1 MKPEVHDA
9 TRGAGSYAKTMA
21 AMLRLRELKCS
32 AERTLA
38 FTPTPNNVDEIQQL
52 YGFATLMGANTLRM
66 NAPQRPAHVERMEH
80 CGEFDYLS
88 SEFYKQCFDKWDRM
102 VGDLLK
108 DTLPFVSEMD
118 MVRMP
123 QLNPGITDREITGI
137 IAELEKLRL
146 IKISHPWLGGANGQT
161 SGDST
166 MIARPDAMAAVS
178 KGVVLTC
185 ESNVAYA
192 GVVRGAL
199 SYEGLMVCLNQ
210 RSGFSVW
217 CPIDYIKS

>member
-1 MKPEVHDA
+1 MVDNIQFSFDGVKPEVHDA

-146 IKISHPWLGGANGQT
+146 IKISHPCWVEPT
-161 SGDST
+161 DKRRE
-166 MIARPDAMAAVS
+166 IRP
-178 KGVVLTC
+178 
-185 ESNVAYA
+185 
-192 GVVRGAL
+192 
-199 SYEGLMVCLNQ
+199 
-210 RSGFSVW
+210 
-217 CPIDYIKS
+217 